1 MKGIWKRKSQRLIT
15 EPFTMLRYISLIFV
29 LDCFSEDSVVIVQ
42 SLSHVQLF
50 VTPWTAAH
58 QVPLS
63 STIAQSLH
71 RFMSIQLLMLSNNLI
86 LYHPLL
92 LLPSTSFPTSGSFPV
107 SWLFTS
113 DGQSIR
119 YSASATVLPMNIQG
133 WFPFR
138 STGSILQTKGLS
150 RVFSSTTIQKHQFFS
165 AQPSL
170 WSSSHICT
178 WLLEKLQLLLYRCPK
193 TIKQWWH
200 ETHILPSELSKLMT
214 PRTGNTV
221 GAH

>member
-1 MKGIWKRKSQRLIT
+1 MSD
-15 EPFTMLRYISLIFV
+15 SLWPHGLQHTRF
-29 LDCFSEDSVVIVQ
+29 LC
-42 SLSHVQLF
+42 
-50 VTPWTAAH
+50 P
-58 QVPLS
+58 PLS
-63 STIAQSLH
+63 PRVYSDSCPFSCWCYLTISSSTTPFSFCLQ
-71 RFMSIQLLMLSNNLI
+71 
-86 LYHPLL
+86 
-92 LLPSTSFPTSGSFPV
+92 SFPASGSFPV
-107 SWLFTS
+107 SGLFTS

-119 YSASATVLPMNIQG
+119 SSASAIVLPVNIQG

-138 STGSILQTKGLS
+138 STGLILQSKGLS
-150 RVFSSTTIQKHQFFS
+150 RVFARTTIQKHQFFG

-178 WLLEKLQLLLYRCPK
+178 WLLEKLQLWLYRCPK

-214 PRTGNTV
+214 PRTGNIV

>member
-1 MKGIWKRKSQRLIT
+1 MSD
-15 EPFTMLRYISLIFV
+15 SLWPHGLQHTRF
-29 LDCFSEDSVVIVQ
+29 LC
-42 SLSHVQLF
+42 
-50 VTPWTAAH
+50 P
-58 QVPLS
+58 PLS
-63 STIAQSLH
+63 PRVYSDSCPFSCWCYLTISSSTTP
-71 RFMSIQLLMLSNNLI
+71 F
-86 LYHPLL
+86 
-92 LLPSTSFPTSGSFPV
+92 SFCLQYFPASGSFPV
-107 SWLFTS
+107 SGLFTS

-119 YSASATVLPMNIQG
+119 SSASAIVLPVNIQG

-138 STGSILQTKGLS
+138 STGLILQSKGLS
-150 RVFSSTTIQKHQFFS
+150 RVFSRTTTQKHQFFG

-178 WLLEKLQLLLYRCPK
+178 WLLEKLQLWLYRCPK

-214 PRTGNTV
+214 PRTGNIV